1 MRMRHKAPDKN
12 ISWLFGFIGSTE
24 DYYRLFSKV
33 FAAKMV

>member
-12 ISWLFGFIGSTE
+12 ISWLFGFIGST

-33 FAAKMV
+33 SAAKMV